1 MPVLSD
7 HDDDPQPDRTNRGLL
22 VPIIIVAVVV
32 IVVLLH
38 LTGVIGAGSH

>member
-1 MPVLSD
+1 MPTLSG
-7 HDDDPQPDRTNRGLL
+7 HDDDPQPDRTNRGLM
-22 VPIIIVAVVV
+22 VPVIIVVVVV